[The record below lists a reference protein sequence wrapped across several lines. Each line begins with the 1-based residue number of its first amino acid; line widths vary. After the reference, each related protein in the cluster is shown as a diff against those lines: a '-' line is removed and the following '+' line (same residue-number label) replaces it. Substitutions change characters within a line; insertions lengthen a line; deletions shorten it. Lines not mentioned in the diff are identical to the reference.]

1 MTSPG
6 RGFQLVFLIS
16 NNLGENTTDGNAGAS
31 VNCDPAPNVEIVE
44 SDEGVD
50 DLIPKEIA
58 EKVSRWLQRNSTCRK
73 NILQRKCSIGHK
85 DRSLTIKPRH
95 HQQCQNHMAVEFGN
109 GCTTSLRVTT
119 KKRSC
124 ENNLGKVS
132 SINHSYLFNTG
143 YVTCCIK
150 QNKTV

>member
-58 EKVSRWLQRNSTCRK
+58 EKLAVGSNGTQRAAKIFCRESAQ
-73 NILQRKCSIGHK
+73 L
-85 DRSLTIKPRH
+85 
-95 HQQCQNHMAVEFGN
+95 
-109 GCTTSLRVTT
+109 VT
-119 KKRSC
+119 RIV
-124 ENNLGKVS
+124 L
-132 SINHSYLFNTG
+132 
-143 YVTCCIK
+143 
-150 QNKTV
+150 